1 MEELIIKIFGEG
13 KELNVYQMSA
23 RAFVI
28 YIIALVLIR
37 ISGRRTFG
45 KKSAFDNT
53 IAIILGA
60 ILSRAVV
67 GASDFVPTVVCCLVL
82 VLLHRLLA
90 MISLHNESF
99 ARLLRGESMV
109 LFENEKLNDENMK
122 LGLISKNDLMGDV
135 RSKAN
140 INSLT
145 NVKQVYLET
154 SGEISVVEKEKP
166 HK

>member
-1 MEELIIKIFGEG
+1 MEELVIKIFGEG
-13 KELNVYQMSA
+13 KDLNVYQMSA

-90 MISLHNESF
+90 IISLHSESF

-145 NVKQVYLET
+145 SVDQVYLET
-154 SGEISVVEKEKP
+154 SGEISVVGKKP